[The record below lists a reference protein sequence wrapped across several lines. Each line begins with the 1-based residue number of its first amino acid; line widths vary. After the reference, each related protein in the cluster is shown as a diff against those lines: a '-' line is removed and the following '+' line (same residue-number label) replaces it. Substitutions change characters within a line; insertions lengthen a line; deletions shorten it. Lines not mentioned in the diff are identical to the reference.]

1 MTFTSIPVTRLLPT
15 QITSDDKY
23 PLWQGFNHI
32 VDEEEKLDSFPL
44 SNYDRTSTKTEKK
57 KHIAK
62 SIFITLCHGMGGR
75 FLSKNKDGWTEQ
87 TQRAVLHKIAQAL
100 RDTQK
105 SPSSTRPSI
114 EMIITSSDKEGT
126 VSSCTTLYS
135 EDISSPVQSLNNNN
149 LESFRPHIIQT
160 EIDNIDPIL
169 NVLPQITSDDKYPLW
184 QGFIGN
190 NHIVDEEEKLDS
202 FPPTLEDDYNDDKG
216 LDFSETSWELM
227 PPLFVQEATRK

>member
-1 MTFTSIPVTRLLPT
+1 MSIDRN
-15 QITSDDKY
+15 DY
-23 PLWQGFNHI
+23 YI
-32 VDEEEKLDSFPL
+32 VP
-44 SNYDRTSTKTEKK
+44 
-57 KHIAK
+57 
-62 SIFITLCHGMGGR
+62 
-75 FLSKNKDGWTEQ
+75 
-87 TQRAVLHKIAQAL
+87 
-100 RDTQK
+100 
-105 SPSSTRPSI
+105 
-114 EMIITSSDKEGT
+114 SSDKEGT

-202 FPPTLEDDYNDDKG
+202 FPLNLKDDYNDEKGLHFSEASVVPLLLQEAHGIQTEIDNIDPILNVLPQITSDDKYPLWQGFIGNNHIVDEEEKLDSFPLTLEDDYNDDKG